1 MAKNKSTKIL
11 ECEKPW
17 IFAVLIAVGGFLGAY
32 TYTQRGGVFCN
43 AQTANILIF
52 AVRLGERNWHGAL
65 YYLIPI
71 SAYLAGAI
79 LSEFLPR
86 RVNSIGLLRWDTAL
100 VGFEI
105 LCVVALGLIPD
116 SYPPQISQVA
126 VNFIASMQ
134 YNTFRQAKE
143 VPMATTFCTNHLRQ
157 VGVHTVKWLR
167 HRDAEAGK
175 RLAAHFVMITSFS
188 LGAVTGTVLGT
199 YFGGRSIFGA
209 GIMLAVVFI
218 DLLSADLG
226 RERGQFDIVPHGH

>member
-167 HRDAEAGK
+167 HRNAEYGK
-175 RLAAHFVMITSFS
+175 RL
-188 LGAVTGTVLGT
+188 
-199 YFGGRSIFGA
+199 GGRSIFGA